1 MRTVYLLTLRQLA
14 GRWRLLLL
22 TALAALPVAI
32 TWMMLSSSDAPRVVD
47 FEKIVLL
54 TMLAGSIAPLV
65 VLAMAAP
72 AFANEIEDRTLA
84 NLVHSPLPRWR
95 ITVAKWAASVSLAG
109 PFIAASACATAWIAF
124 LGDGQATLAVTL
136 SAIVGVAVY
145 AAAFTW
151 LGLVTTQA
159 IGVGLV
165 YIVLWEGFLAQFL
178 AGVRGLSIKFH
189 AIALMHALDARRFA
203 DADHVG
209 GGGAATAVALALVS
223 GFLVLATRRL
233 RTMDVP

>member
-1 MRTVYLLTLRQLA
+1 MRTVYLLSLRQLA
-14 GRWRLLLL
+14 GRWRLVLL
-22 TALAALPVAI
+22 TVLAALPVAI
-32 TWMMLSSSDAPRVVD
+32 AAVMLRSSSAPTVAD
-47 FEKIVLL
+47 FEEIVLL

-72 AFANEIEDRTLA
+72 AFGNEVEDRTLA
-84 NLVHSPLPRWR
+84 NLVLSPVPRWR
-95 ITVAKWAASVSLAG
+95 ITVPKWAAAVSLAL
-109 PFIAASACATAWIAF
+109 PFIAASAAATSWIAF
-124 LGDGQATLAVTL
+124 LGDLRAVVAITV
-136 SAIVGVAVY
+136 SAVVGVLMY

-151 LGLVTTQA
+151 LGLVTPQA
-159 IGVGLV
+159 IGAGLV

-203 DADHVG
+203 EFRHPG
-209 GGGAATAVALALVS
+209 GVTASLVAAALVA
-223 GFLVLATRRL
+223 GFLALATRRL

>member
-1 MRTVYLLTLRQLA
+1 MRTVYLLSLRQLA
-14 GRWRLLLL
+14 GRWRLVLL
-22 TALAALPVAI
+22 TVLAALPVAI
-32 TWMMLSSSDAPRVVD
+32 AAVMLSSDSAPRVAD
-47 FEKIVLL
+47 FEEVVLL

-72 AFANEIEDRTLA
+72 AFANEVEDRTLA
-84 NLVHSPLPRWR
+84 NLVLSPVSRWR
-95 ITVAKWAASVSLAG
+95 ITVPKWAAAVSLAA
-109 PFIAASACATAWIAF
+109 PFIGASAFATGWIAF
-124 LGDGQATLAVTL
+124 LGDVQAATAITV
-136 SAIVGVAVY
+136 SALVGVALY

-165 YIVLWEGFLAQFL
+165 YIVLWEGFLAQFV
-178 AGVRGLSIKFH
+178 AGVRALSIKFH

-203 DADHVG
+203 EFDHLSGVT
-209 GGGAATAVALALVS
+209 ASLVAVALVA
-223 GFLVLATRRL
+223 GFLALATRRL